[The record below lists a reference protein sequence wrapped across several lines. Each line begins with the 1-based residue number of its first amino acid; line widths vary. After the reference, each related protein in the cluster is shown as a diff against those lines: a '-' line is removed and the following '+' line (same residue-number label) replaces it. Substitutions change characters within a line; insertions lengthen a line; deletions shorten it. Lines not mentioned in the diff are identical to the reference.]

1 MAIPGKK
8 IIWVCF
14 HLNSCFLSQFCISWC
29 RWHIQYLHLSV
40 INYMYQIITQNM
52 FMCEFKLIKLFA
64 LINISLQFP
73 NIIVLQCIPVT
84 PSTINN
90 LNDVNGFSQFKRKNL
105 VYVSVCVRS
114 WCVIVSVVQ
123 THASLCLS

>member
-1 MAIPGKK
+1 
-8 IIWVCF
+8 
-14 HLNSCFLSQFCISWC
+14 
-29 RWHIQYLHLSV
+29 
-40 INYMYQIITQNM
+40 
-52 FMCEFKLIKLFA
+52 MCEFKLIKLFA

-114 WCVIVSVVQ
+114 
-123 THASLCLS
+123 